1 MSKICIFHFCRDT
14 FTYYEHK
21 KRVFVSKVL
30 LLPVLSHTTMSVPT
44 LIPSNIHYEVVRLKS
59 DFSMSNYLL
68 LCGYF
73 HFLFLRRFV
82 HEFKQYHQYLTVLI
96 LPKTLFSNIKL
107 FFISYWWG
115 AKNCLQG
122 KPFGSFRANM
132 QKHVI

>member
-59 DFSMSNYLL
+59 DFLRSNYLL

-82 HEFKQYHQYLTVLI
+82 HEFKQYHQKLAFLVVLNSPCLTVLI

-107 FFISYWWG
+107 FFISYW
-115 AKNCLQG
+115 
-122 KPFGSFRANM
+122 
-132 QKHVI
+132 